1 MDESAPPSNPSP
13 DFNKI
18 DLTQLQ
24 SFSFGTQW
32 TQDKAAPRET
42 RRDDRPR
49 RDDAG
54 GADRRDRR
62 AFRRPA
68 GPGDA
73 APPGAPASPE
83 APRREFRDS
92 PDNRGPRRE
101 GGAPFRGGPRRDGE
115 GGGRDDR
122 QGGYRGAPID
132 RGPYDSPYF
141 HATFYPEDTS
151 FTTLAKTIRASCR
164 TFELFDIARTVIG
177 KSDRFVVVLHR
188 KTPEGA
194 PGTESAKPAPIALSV
209 PDDLPFESEDAAIAH
224 VLSKHLGD
232 FFDIAEVEVDP
243 PKGNFQV
250 VNKCGIT
257 GDLLAPP
264 NYHRYSAII
273 QLHHAKSVDRMSFES
288 FKSRIETIRDPE
300 VIAKWIEKMKKT
312 TRYTWK
318 TGKPAVPAAAAA
330 PAPAEAP
337 ATDAAPAE
345 APAEAA
351 PAEAAPAAVPA
362 TATEPAL
369 SFDSYDEARTYLLT
383 QARNRIVRLVDGTR
397 LPGKVAETLPPGEI
411 RRAIEG
417 TLERQRRF
425 PLDTANALRGRLR
438 REGFSIYKKGSKG
451 ASYVCAVRRK
461 FRVPDQV
468 FSDSIT
474 GLIQFIETHPM
485 VKAGELAEKFLG
497 FPPPPKAPAEGTPAP
512 AAPELSTE
520 DREKLSR
527 LQGDLRWLVHEG
539 YVTEFITGALF
550 APPPMVESRKKEIEA
565 SENDPENFPEAPVSA
580 APFPAAKAEAPAE
593 AAPAPVAE
601 AAPETSA
608 PAATEPAPIA
618 APEPTEPTPPPAGV

>member
-18 DLTQLQ
+18 DLSQLQ

-32 TQDKAAPRET
+32 TQDKSAPREA
-42 RRDDRPR
+42 RSDDRPR

-54 GADRRDRR
+54 GPDRRDRR

-68 GPGDA
+68 GPGGDA
-73 APPGAPASPE
+73 PAGAPASPE
-83 APRREFRDS
+83 APRREFREG
-92 PDNRGPRRE
+92 DNRGPRRDS
-101 GGAPFRGGPRRDGE
+101 APFRGGPRRDGE

-122 QGGYRGAPID
+122 QGGYRGAPVD

-177 KSDRFVVVLHR
+177 KPDRFVVVLHR
-188 KTPEGA
+188 KAPGEGA
-194 PGTESAKPAPIALSV
+194 PSAEAAKPGPIALSV
-209 PDDLPFESEDAAIAH
+209 PDGLPFDSEDAAISH
-224 VLSKHLGD
+224 VLSKHLGE
-232 FFDIAEVEVDP
+232 FFDIAEVEVEP

-257 GDLLAPP
+257 GELLAPP

-273 QLHHAKSVDRMSFES
+273 QLHHAKHVDRMSFEA
-288 FKSRIETIRDPE
+288 FRARIETIRDPE

-318 TGKPAVPAAAAA
+318 TGKPAVPAVEPAPAPTEEAPAAEIAPVETPAEATPA
-330 PAPAEAP
+330 PAPA
-337 ATDAAPAE
+337 AAAE
-345 APAEAA
+345 P
-351 PAEAAPAAVPA
+351 V
-362 TATEPAL
+362 L
-369 SFDSYDEARTYLLT
+369 SFDSYEEARTHLLT
-383 QARNRIVRLVDGTR
+383 NARQRVVRLVDGAR
-397 LPGKVAETLPPGEI
+397 LQGKVAETLPPGEI

-474 GLIQFIETHPM
+474 GLIQYIETHPL

-497 FPPPPKAPAEGTPAP
+497 FPPAPKAPAEGTPAP
-512 AAPELSTE
+512 AGPELSLE
-520 DREKLSR
+520 DREKLNR

-550 APPPMVESRKKEIEA
+550 APPPMVEARKKEIEA
-565 SENDPENFPEAPVSA
+565 SENDPENFPEAPASA
-580 APFPAAKAEAPAE
+580 APFPAAKTEPPVE
-593 AAPAPVAE
+593 AAPAPSPAPGAE
-601 AAPETSA
+601 PAPESVA
-608 PAATEPAPIA
+608 PAATEPS
-618 APEPTEPTPPPAGV
+618 EPLPPAGV